1 MEIVSRVISSLLQKK
16 RALFLLVV
24 SLTGF
29 YVFLTSSLGPNNLL
43 RADSELYHVDFGGV
57 AFMAV
62 FIIGFSAYISHKTLI
77 NFGYLLL
84 IFSLPVA
91 ILKTFAEMV
100 SLLATMDGNALEM
113 TSTISEFY
121 TIFLVGCFLSA
132 CGYFIDERQK
142 FYETRTLSNLDV
154 VICFLLLVTF
164 NVINIYAVILRSDLS
179 ISFGAFWSAP
189 AWLGVLS
196 GLSIALSL
204 YVIFDRKSK
213 DWKFS
218 EYPRHVMSN
227 SKLLLDS
234 VMSVVLMSAIFG
246 AIAFYYTSQSS
257 IESVSVTTE
266 IGFLSMFYA
275 VNIFILSMVSA
286 LRVER
291 NFLELDFTKRNW
303 HIIEAFAFLTFMSL
317 APPTMC
323 DRFSVYFDQ
332 APEEIRELQ
341 ERIQALEERGQ

>member
-62 FIIGFSAYISHKTLI
+62 FIIGFSAYISLKTLI

-121 TIFLVGCFLSA
+121 TIC
-132 CGYFIDERQK
+132 
-142 FYETRTLSNLDV
+142 
-154 VICFLLLVTF
+154 LL
-164 NVINIYAVILRSDLS
+164 
-179 ISFGAFWSAP
+179 
-189 AWLGVLS
+189 
-196 GLSIALSL
+196 
-204 YVIFDRKSK
+204 
-213 DWKFS
+213 
-218 EYPRHVMSN
+218 
-227 SKLLLDS
+227 
-234 VMSVVLMSAIFG
+234 
-246 AIAFYYTSQSS
+246 YTSPSP
-257 IESVSVTTE
+257 
-266 IGFLSMFYA
+266 
-275 VNIFILSMVSA
+275 
-286 LRVER
+286 R
-291 NFLELDFTKRNW
+291 D
-303 HIIEAFAFLTFMSL
+303 
-317 APPTMC
+317 
-323 DRFSVYFDQ
+323 
-332 APEEIRELQ
+332 
-341 ERIQALEERGQ
+341 